1 MDDDEKVPEFEIVH
15 ASRKRKAKHRQH
27 VRNQRHTDNSESRM
41 QHHEIQY
48 RYIKAVITG
57 SVRFI
62 PC

>member
-27 VRNQRHTDNSESRM
+27 VRYQRHTDNSESRM
-41 QHHEIQY
+41 QQIQY
-48 RYIKAVITG
+48 RYIKAVITM
-57 SVRFI
+57 SVKFI